1 MNMTPITKQQAL
13 ARHYARRIVR
23 GQRHFGIACE
33 SELANIQ
40 RTCAAALE
48 GAFIALDW
56 EYECRT
62 LGAFENEADTWF
74 EVHTR

>member
-1 MNMTPITKQQAL
+1 VKPITKEQAL
-13 ARHYARRIVR
+13 ARHYARRIMRDQR
-23 GQRHFGIACE
+23 GFGIASE

-62 LGAFENEADTWF
+62 LGALENETETWL
-74 EVHTR
+74 EVHMR